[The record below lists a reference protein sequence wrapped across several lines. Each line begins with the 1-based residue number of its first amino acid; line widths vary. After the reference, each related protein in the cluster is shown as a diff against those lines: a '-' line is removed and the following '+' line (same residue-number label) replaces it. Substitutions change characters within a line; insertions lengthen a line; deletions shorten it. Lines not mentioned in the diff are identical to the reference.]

1 MEPESGLCFKLVYSD
16 WYIKSSEKRPFGN
29 MMPSKIREFIQESIR
44 RDLNIDCENELQKGQ
59 EEKPIKFDHS
69 ELLNYFNRNFPKNIV
84 SCNQIMDD
92 DFIYI
97 YPIEIKTNLS
107 ALNDINKFNLNG
119 EKYEWYFKN
128 HIPEIILNNLKT
140 GKVKI
145 LINCI
150 HDPLYDEAQI
160 RAFEVQLNKLGVD
173 GGNIIFLGGS
183 KFSEYFIKHP
193 TSRVKLYS
201 GHLFIRGYLDQI
213 KEFPCVGNL
222 GYICELADESDLNE
236 NIKRDYKFLCAN
248 RTMEKPQR
256 AAMGYFFIKYN
267 LKNEGLFSFIQSDS
281 PNKIQNSLSKVFKN
295 YNEEYLDELI
305 KLLPYELDTNDL
317 ELEKKA
323 HFGSKNNKKEWY
335 NNSYFHIVTE
345 TYFGP
350 NVFLSEKIFKPI
362 ANLQPFLVLGDYLTL
377 FELKKLG
384 FKTFEPFIDESY
396 DTERD
401 SYKRME
407 LLEKEIIKLKN
418 MSIDEIHNWY
428 YSIVDILI
436 FNKKH
441 LYSFENYE
449 CFESIFE
456 QIKIDYTTQK
466 HTQWNLQEK
475 RLL

>member
-1 MEPESGLCFKLVYSD
+1 
-16 WYIKSSEKRPFGN
+16 
-29 MMPSKIREFIQESIR
+29 
-44 RDLNIDCENELQKGQ
+44 
-59 EEKPIKFDHS
+59 
-69 ELLNYFNRNFPKNIV
+69 
-84 SCNQIMDD
+84 
-92 DFIYI
+92 
-97 YPIEIKTNLS
+97 
-107 ALNDINKFNLNG
+107 
-119 EKYEWYFKN
+119 
-128 HIPEIILNNLKT
+128 
-140 GKVKI
+140 
-145 LINCI
+145 
-150 HDPLYDEAQI
+150 
-160 RAFEVQLNKLGVD
+160 
-173 GGNIIFLGGS
+173 
-183 KFSEYFIKHP
+183 
-193 TSRVKLYS
+193 
-201 GHLFIRGYLDQI
+201 
-213 KEFPCVGNL
+213 
-222 GYICELADESDLNE
+222 
-236 NIKRDYKFLCAN
+236 
-248 RTMEKPQR
+248 
-256 AAMGYFFIKYN
+256 MGYFFIKYN

-295 YNEEYLDELI
+295 YNEEYLNELI

-428 YSIVDILI
+428 YSIIDILI

-466 HTQWNLQEK
+466 QTQWNLQEK